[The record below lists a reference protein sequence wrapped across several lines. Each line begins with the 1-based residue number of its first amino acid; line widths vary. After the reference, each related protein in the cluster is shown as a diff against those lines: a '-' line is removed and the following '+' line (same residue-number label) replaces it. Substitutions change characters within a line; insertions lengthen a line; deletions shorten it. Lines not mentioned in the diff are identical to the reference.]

1 MPGHLSPE
9 CGRTTLNATHL
20 RAGQSRHSSSLGEL
34 GISIVLSARPSKPD
48 VLRACCRSLLGGQPL
63 GLGEAVGRVGGS
75 AQRAQQS
82 YGLQEH
88 GTNYYRRAVAMRC
101 MERNVGAT
109 SLRGCCITASW
120 CSIFQWLL
128 VLVLVAAGRPWA
140 STACASGWSSWSSGD
155 VSRPARGG
163 ILWQAERGGVA
174 ALACRACCRSITR
187 TCRALRDGSA
197 GLAGRL
203 RIRVRVIVQNPEP

>member
-1 MPGHLSPE
+1 MVLLAWCQSLA
-9 CGRTTLNATHL
+9 GR
-20 RAGQSRHSSSLGEL
+20 
-34 GISIVLSARPSKPD
+34 
-48 VLRACCRSLLGGQPL
+48 QPL
-63 GLGEAVGRVGGS
+63 ILGEAVERVAGIAS
-75 AQRAQQS
+75 RAQQL
-82 YGLQEH
+82 GGRH
-88 GTNYYRRAVAMRC
+88 GHDTNYYRRPAAVPWLVRFI
-101 MERNVGAT
+101 GAT

-120 CSIFQWLL
+120 CSTFQWLL

-187 TCRALRDGSA
+187 TCRALRNGSA